1 MNVEFDKSFLK
12 SLGKT
17 KDRNILKKIESAII
31 NCESANSLNEIKNL
45 KKLSGFKNYYR
56 IKIGDYRIGFELI
69 DKTIVRFI
77 IFTHRKDIYKK
88 FP

>member
-12 SLGKT
+12 SLGKA
-17 KDRNILKKIESAII
+17 KDKNILRKIEDAII
-31 NCESANSLNEIKNL
+31 NCESVNSLDEIKNL

-56 IKIGDYRIGFELI
+56 IKIGVYRIGFELI
-69 DKTIVRFI
+69 DKNTLRFI

>member
-1 MNVEFDKSFLK
+1 MEIKFDKSFLK
-12 SLGKT
+12 SLEKIDDLNLLGKVEKIISDCVT
-17 KDRNILKKIESAII
+17 AESLKDIH
-31 NCESANSLNEIKNL
+31 NL

-56 IKIGDYRIGFELI
+56 IKSGSYRIGFELI
-69 DKTIVRFI
+69 DKKIIRFI